1 MGTFTKHN
9 PGRTGAWEAA
19 GLEWLAAARD
29 GSGPDARDGGG
40 PGTAQGGS
48 GPGATQG
55 ARVVGVVERTP
66 DTVVLERVQETRPTP
81 EAAEAFG
88 RELAATHAAG
98 APCFGAGPV
107 NAAGEPWEGSGYQGP
122 NEHLLPLPLGA
133 WESWGAFYANLLE
146 PLIEPA
152 WGGLSGEDQR
162 AVRTLLE
169 RLRDGDL
176 DVPGDQAP
184 ARCHGDLWAG
194 NVLWSPEG
202 AVLIDPAAHGGHPET
217 DLAALQLFGIAHQE
231 RILGAYQEA
240 AGWDSSWRQRV
251 PLHQLH
257 LLFLHVAVFGGSY
270 VRQAM
275 TAVHRSLAL

>member
-1 MGTFTKHN
+1 MSTFTKHN

-29 GSGPDARDGGG
+29 GGG
-40 PGTAQGGS
+40 PAALDGD
-48 GPGATQG
+48 GPGAAQG

-66 DTVVLERVQETRPTP
+66 DTIVLERVQETRPTP

-107 NAAGEPWEGSGYQGP
+107 NAAGEPWEGTGYQGP
-122 NEHLLPLPLGA
+122 NEHLLPLPLGRR
-133 WESWGAFYANLLE
+133 ESWGEFYANLLE

-152 WGGLSGEDQR
+152 WGGLSGEDQQ
-162 AVRTLLE
+162 AVRALLE
-169 RLRDGDL
+169 RLRDGEL
-176 DVPGDQAP
+176 DVPGSQTP

-270 VRQAM
+270 VSQAM

>member
-1 MGTFTKHN
+1 MSTFTKHN

-29 GSGPDARDGGG
+29 GGGFGAKDDGGVTRDGGG
-40 PGTAQGGS
+40 AT
-48 GPGATQG
+48 GAQG
-55 ARVVGVVERTP
+55 ARVVGVVERAP
-66 DTVVLERVQETRPTP
+66 DTIVLERVQETRPTP

-98 APCFGAGPV
+98 APHFGAGPV
-107 NAAGEPWEGSGYQGP
+107 NAAGELWEGTGYQGP

-133 WESWGAFYANLLE
+133 WESWGEFYANLLE

-152 WGGLSGEDQR
+152 WGGLASEDQR
-162 AVRTLLE
+162 AVRALLE
-169 RLRDGDL
+169 RLGDGDL

>member
-1 MGTFTKHN
+1 MAMDSSNTGTFTKHN

-19 GLEWLAAARD
+19 GLEWLAAATKD
-29 GSGPDARDGGG
+29 G
-40 PGTAQGGS
+40 
-48 GPGATQG
+48 G
-55 ARVVGVVERTP
+55 ARVARVVERTP
-66 DTVVLERVQETRPTP
+66 ETLVLERVRETLPTP

-98 APCFGAGPV
+98 APHFGAGPV
-107 NAAGEPWEGSGYQGP
+107 DAAGQPWEGTGYQGP

-133 WESWGAFYANLLE
+133 YERWGEFYADLLE
-146 PLIEPA
+146 PLITPSFGRLTA
-152 WGGLSGEDQR
+152 EDQK
-162 AVRTLLE
+162 AVNALLE
-169 RLRDGDL
+169 RLREGYFDEASSVSGA
-176 DVPGDQAP
+176 GGASP

-194 NVLWSPEG
+194 NVMWGQEG
-202 AVLIDPAAHGGHPET
+202 AVIIDPAAHGGHPET

-257 LLFLHVAVFGGSY
+257 LLFLHVAVFGGAY
-270 VRQAM
+270 VSQAM
-275 TAVHRSLAL
+275 AAVRRSLML